1 MSLHAAPVGGERI
14 PKSPWSIVLE
24 YQMEEDVDAAGVVT
38 LRIERDG
45 LYHLKKVS
53 LAYDDI
59 RILVPDAE
67 LKDFFNPDL
76 SKVKLF
82 RFFDEKSDKVV
93 WNVTVPTQEEPRAW
107 GEVVSSDVRFVFV
120 GDQYSHVVIREP
132 VRMNEWRLMKKLPG
146 KKPVPIGTESRI
158 TGVAV
163 GPDGDDKH
171 SPPDQGG
178 KPDGD
183 TESGRH
189 PVPPGDPS
197 SSEAGENKQH
207 SSEVHR

>member
-1 MSLHAAPVGGERI
+1 MKVNYSSTALAAASFWVSLHAAPVGGERI

-107 GEVVSSDVRFVFV
+107 GEVVS
-120 GDQYSHVVIREP
+120 
-132 VRMNEWRLMKKLPG
+132 
-146 KKPVPIGTESRI
+146 
-158 TGVAV
+158 
-163 GPDGDDKH
+163 
-171 SPPDQGG
+171 
-178 KPDGD
+178 
-183 TESGRH
+183 
-189 PVPPGDPS
+189 
-197 SSEAGENKQH
+197 
-207 SSEVHR
+207 